1 MITFSHH
8 NTRFNYRIA
17 SVALHEGNI
26 LLNKLTDHNF
36 WFLPGGRAELLEPSH
51 QTLKREMREE
61 LGTEIHIERLLW
73 IIENFF
79 TLGET
84 YHELGLYF
92 LVTFPPGSHLYA
104 YPANQPFPA
113 REQSPGLTFQW
124 HPLSGLQN
132 INLQPAFLRSALN
145 AIPAT
150 TEHIIHIDTN
160 ASTQHIT

>member
-1 MITFSHH
+1 MVFRKKRPVLDKVFLLTQKAFERGNSSEATDRRVRFLVGQCKRLFILSI
-8 NTRFNYRIA
+8 NT
-17 SVALHEGNI
+17 
-26 LLNKLTDHNF
+26 
-36 WFLPGGRAELLEPSH
+36 SH

-92 LVTFPPGSHLYA
+92 LIT
-104 YPANQPFPA
+104 FPA
-113 REQSPGLTFQW
+113 REQSPGLAFQW

-150 TEHIIHIDTN
+150 TEHIVHIDTN
-160 ASTQHIT
+160 TSTRPIT

>member
-8 NTRFNYRIA
+8 NTRFTYRIA
-17 SVALHEGNI
+17 AVALHEGNI
-26 LLNKLTDHNF
+26 LLNKLEGDSF

-61 LGTEIHIERLLW
+61 LGTETHIERLLW

-84 YHELGLYF
+84 HHELGLYF
-92 LVTFPPGSHLYA
+92 LVNFPPASHLYQA
-104 YPANQPFPA
+104 TAPFPGQETA
-113 REQSPGLTFQW
+113 TRLTFQW
-124 HPLSGLQN
+124 HPLTSLQN

-150 TEHIIHIDTN
+150 TEHIVHIDTN
-160 ASTQHIT
+160 TSTQHIQAS